1 MYEEQHNENTSNSSS
16 YYDSN
21 IGSRGNNSDINT
33 ISICLFKEERSHDNN
48 GNNSKNGNTV
58 TIEECK
64 NRGSASGFDTAV
76 DQECE
81 NLICT
86 HPGNNATCVSEGR
99 AAATVV
105 AQTANLTCEQCIT
118 KFLTPQHIQ
127 RLFGI
132 LDDFPHTLENL
143 CPVLHGIATEQ
154 EFRQLLDDIGF
165 SQPGLQD
172 RLLSCLSKAGALF
185 FEF

>member
-16 YYDSN
+16 YINDSN
-21 IGSRGNNSDINT
+21 IGSGAIIATST
-33 ISICLFKEERSHDNN
+33 QSAFAYSKKKGVHDNN

-143 CPVLHGIATEQ
+143 CPVLHGIE
-154 EFRQLLDDIGF
+154 
-165 SQPGLQD
+165 
-172 RLLSCLSKAGALF
+172 
-185 FEF
+185 